1 MKRLALLGVALLF
14 LGLCAVPVL
23 AATPDPAVDALAAIF
38 APAADSGAT
47 PPAADAATRI
57 VPKSTC
63 VATCGDGSTV
73 TCSGTTC
80 SATNSACPGTRGS
93 CTGSTS
99 GTINCPV
106 CSTFCRITAT
116 CQPSGSVS
124 CTSNNNDC
132 LQLAN
137 CYAECDGI
145 VHWCPQHKGSCPI
158 I

>member
-1 MKRLALLGVALLF
+1 MKRVALLGVALLS

-23 AATPDPAVDALAAIF
+23 AATPDPAADALAAIF
-38 APAADSGAT
+38 APAPDAA
-47 PPAADAATRI
+47 PPAEDAAAHSKI

-99 GTINCPV
+99 GTVNCPV
-106 CSTFCRITAT
+106 CATTCRIVAT
-116 CQPSGSVS
+116 CKPSGSVS
-124 CTSNNNDC
+124 CISTHNDC

-145 VHWCPQHKGSCPI
+145 VHWCPQHTGSCPI